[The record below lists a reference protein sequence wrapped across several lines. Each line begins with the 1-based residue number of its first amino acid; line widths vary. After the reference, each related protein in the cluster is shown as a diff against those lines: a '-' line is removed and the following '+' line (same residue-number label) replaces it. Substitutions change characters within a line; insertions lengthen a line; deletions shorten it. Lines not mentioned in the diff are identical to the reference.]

1 VPDQVRTADG
11 RRLQVEVT
19 GDPRGHPV
27 FLLHGMPGSRVGPR
41 PRTMFLFQRGTRLI
55 SYDRPGYGGSD
66 RHPGRSVVDVAQDV
80 ARLADALGIERFA
93 VAGRSGGAPHALA
106 CAARLPDRVTRAAA
120 LVGLAPRDAEGLDWF
135 DGMAP
140 SNVSEF
146 RTAYTDPERFAARLI
161 PRCTA
166 IRSDPASLLEQL
178 RHDLTADDRAIV
190 ANHTVR
196 SMLLR
201 NYSEALRSSP
211 YGWID
216 DVLAMTGPWGF
227 DPSEIRVPVLL
238 WHGAQDTFSPIAHAA
253 WLAGRIPGAT
263 VVVEPAAS
271 HFAALRVL
279 PKVLNWLQQD
289 ASSSRADRPGRD
301 DRADRPGRDGRPL
314 TPTAAPD
321 PGRSAGSGQPAA

>member
-1 VPDQVRTADG
+1 MPDQVRTADG

-41 PRTMFLFQRGTRLI
+41 PRSLFLFQRGTRLI

-66 RHPGRSVVDVAQDV
+66 RDPGRSVVDVVRDV
-80 ARLADALGIERFA
+80 ALLADALGIDRFA

-106 CAARLPDRVTRAAA
+106 CAARLPHRVTRAAA

-146 RTAYTDPERFAARLI
+146 RTAYTDPERFTARLI

-166 IRSDPASLLEQL
+166 IRRDPARLLEEL
-178 RHDLTADDRAIV
+178 RHDLTADDRVIV
-190 ANHTVR
+190 ADHVVR
-196 SMLLR
+196 AMLLR

-216 DVLAMTGPWGF
+216 DVLAVTGPWGF
-227 DPSEIRVPVLL
+227 DPAEIRVPVLL
-238 WHGAQDTFSPIAHAA
+238 WHGAQDTFSPVAHAA
-253 WLAGRIPGAT
+253 WLAARIPGAT
-263 VVVEPAAS
+263 VVVEPTAS

-279 PKVLNWLQQD
+279 PKVLNWLQRES
-289 ASSSRADRPGRD
+289 APGRPGPR
-301 DRADRPGRDGRPL
+301 L
-314 TPTAAPD
+314 TPRAAPG
-321 PGRSAGSGQPAA
+321 PGRSAGSGLPAA